1 MCGDAGTSAN
11 DVHFQAFLLEGIYR
25 WNENRMSAAGLE
37 GSGFERCYDSRLKQ
51 CSQLATALYGQS
63 FVAPSRPMQ
72 YTGELFGIDYLFHQT
87 GQSFHLPSAETFDDD
102 DDIELEESQEL
113 DDGFHDVEDLTVPVD
128 YIDESRVLTPA
139 LTTAEEP
146 ATSASAPESIVSAV
160 PDTASS
166 EDESVEPPTGRE
178 AVDCLAAY
186 LVTLDTES
194 FLTNWQTQTIVRL
207 WSQLA
212 DYDKRRVTYKLRFQR
227 RLDDSAGSIPSV
239 LFMASRACVVRLLV
253 MALKLSDQAS
263 AVLLMPSVHS

>member
-1 MCGDAGTSAN
+1 M
-11 DVHFQAFLLEGIYR
+11 
-25 WNENRMSAAGLE
+25 
-37 GSGFERCYDSRLKQ
+37 
-51 CSQLATALYGQS
+51 
-63 FVAPSRPMQ
+63 APLRPMQ
-72 YTGELFGIDYLFHQT
+72 YTGELFGIDYLLSQT
-87 GQSFHLPSAETFDDD
+87 GPSFHLPSADTFEDEEDT
-102 DDIELEESQEL
+102 ELEESQEL
-113 DDGFHDVEDLTVPVD
+113 DEGFHDAENLTVPVD
-128 YIDESRVLTPA
+128 YIDESGALTPA

-212 DYDKRRVTYKLRFQR
+212 DYDKRRVTYKPRFQR
-227 RLDDSAGSIPSV
+227 RLDDSAGSRPSV
-239 LFMASRACVVRLLV
+239 LFLASIACVVRLSV
-253 MALKLSDQAS
+253 MALQLSDQAS
-263 AVLLMPSVHS
+263 AVLLMPSVHSWCSSTVGPASSRHLEADCWCHSGRR